1 MMPEHDDGV
10 WRALADPT
18 RRGLLDR
25 LRDGAK
31 TTGTLASAFPGL
43 SRFGVMKHLGVLE
56 GVGLVVVERRGRER
70 WNHLNPVPLRRVYER
85 WVSSYEDNLAGS
97 LIRLE
102 RDLNQEDR
110 MTFKLHEEP
119 ARVAHV
125 VAEIEIAAPREK
137 VYRAWFDRVGDWFY
151 ENEEARNARPT
162 RWEGER
168 IGAKCYLEYPRGGF
182 NVIGELTMVKPGE
195 KIRMRGDCTG
205 EDAFFANMTVS
216 FTHTPGGTRVR
227 VDHRMTGQFADSVP
241 SEFEEGWMDGLV
253 KLKGLVESG
262 V

>member
-1 MMPEHDDGV
+1 MMPEAEDGV

-18 RRGLLDR
+18 RRGLLDL
-25 LRDGAK
+25 LREGAK
-31 TTGTLASAFPGL
+31 TTGVLAGAFPGL

-56 GVGLVVVERRGRER
+56 EAGLVVVERRGRER
-70 WNHLNPVPLRRVYER
+70 WNHLNPVPLRRVYDR
-85 WVSSYEDNLAGS
+85 WVGSYEHTLAGS
-97 LIRLE
+97 MVRLQQELEEEE
-102 RDLNQEDR
+102 R
-110 MTFKLHEEP
+110 MGVKLHEEP

-125 VAEIEIAAPREK
+125 VAEIEIAAPRGK

-151 ENEEARNARPT
+151 ENEEARKTRPT

-168 IGAKCYLEYPRGGF
+168 IGAKCYLEYPGGGF

-205 EDAFFANMTVS
+205 EEAFFANMTVS
-216 FTHTPGGTRVR
+216 FTDTPGGTRVR
-227 VDHRMTGQFADSVP
+227 VDHRMTGQFADPVP
-241 SEFEEGWMDGLV
+241 GEFEEGWLDGLV
-253 KLKGLVESG
+253 KLKALVESG